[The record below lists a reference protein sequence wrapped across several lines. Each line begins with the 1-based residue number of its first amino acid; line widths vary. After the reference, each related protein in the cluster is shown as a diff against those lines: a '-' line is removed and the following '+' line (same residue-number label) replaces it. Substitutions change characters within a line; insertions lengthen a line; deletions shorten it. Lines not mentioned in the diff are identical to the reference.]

1 MSAHVPNLERI
12 FTNLKKGSSDVSC
25 GITQMVEMLRKLLLT
40 GVLVVIYKGS
50 PPQVCLPICELMKY
64 CFANIWGSSAKV
76 LGSFADVQSCCVD
89 M

>member
-1 MSAHVPNLERI
+1 MYSQVY
-12 FTNLKKGSSDVSC
+12 KGSSDLLL

-64 CFANIWGSSAKV
+64 YFANILGSSAKV

>member
-1 MSAHVPNLERI
+1 VYSQVY
-12 FTNLKKGSSDVSC
+12 KGSSDLLL